1 MKRIMID
8 MDNVI
13 TNPLFLEFVNE
24 FLGTNYK
31 LDDLDEYYLQ
41 NLITKDNE
49 KFWDFIKDKNLYE
62 DVLLF
67 DDCYN
72 VLEKLNECYDL
83 YIVTAYT
90 WGDACNEFVANTL
103 RDKYLFLRSKL
114 PFIDRKNFIFA
125 TNKNIMNFDI
135 RIDDR
140 LNNLDGAD
148 VKLLFNAWHNKNY
161 SDLELDN
168 QNVIR
173 VNNWKDVE
181 KILLD
186 NEKVDC

>member
-13 TNPLFLEFVNE
+13 TNPLFLEFINE

-41 NLITKDNE
+41 KLITKDSN
-49 KFWDFIKDKNLYE
+49 KFWDFINNKNLYE
-62 DVLLF
+62 GIELF
-67 DDCYN
+67 DGCYE
-72 VLEKLNECYDL
+72 VLEKLSKKYDL
-83 YIVTAYT
+83 YIVTAYI
-90 WGDACNEFVANTL
+90 WGDSYDEFIVNTL
-103 RDKYLFLRSKL
+103 RDKYLFLREKL
-114 PFIDRKNFIFA
+114 PFIRPEKYIF
-125 TNKNIMNFDI
+125 TINKNIMNFDV

-140 LNNLDGAD
+140 LNNLAGAD
-148 VKLLFNAWHNKNY
+148 VKLLFSAWHNKNY
-161 SDLELDN
+161 SDTELKEN
-168 QNVIR
+168 NVIR

>member
-1 MKRIMID
+1 MKKIMID

-13 TNPLFLEFVNE
+13 TDPLFLELINE

-31 LDDLDEYYLQ
+31 LEELDEYYLQ
-41 NLITKDNE
+41 NLITKDKD
-49 KFWDFIKDKNLYE
+49 KFWDFINNKNLYE
-62 DVLLF
+62 GIELF

-72 VLEKLNECYDL
+72 VLEKLNKKYDL
-83 YIVTAYT
+83 YIVTAYI
-90 WGDACNEFVANTL
+90 WGGCSDLFIINTL
-103 RDKYLFLRSKL
+103 RDKYLFLREKL
-114 PFIDRKNFIFA
+114 PFIPSQKYIF
-125 TNKNIMNFDI
+125 TLNKNIMNFDI

-161 SDLELDN
+161 SDSELEN

>member
-13 TNPLFLEFVNE
+13 TNPLFLEFINE

-31 LDDLDEYYLQ
+31 LDDLEEYYLQ
-41 NLITKDNE
+41 KLITKDSN
-49 KFWDFIKDKNLYE
+49 KFWNFINNKNLYE
-62 DVLLF
+62 GIELF
-67 DDCYN
+67 DGCYE
-72 VLEKLNECYDL
+72 VLEKLNKKYDL
-83 YIVTAYT
+83 YIVTAYI
-90 WGDACNEFVANTL
+90 WGDSYDEFIVNTL
-103 RDKYLFLRSKL
+103 RDKYLFLREKL
-114 PFIDRKNFIFA
+114 PFIRPEKYIF
-125 TNKNIMNFDI
+125 TINKNIMNFDV

-140 LNNLDGAD
+140 LNNLAGAD
-148 VKLLFNAWHNKNY
+148 IKLLFSAWHNKNY
-161 SDLELDN
+161 SDTELKEN
-168 QNVIR
+168 NVIR

>member
-1 MKRIMID
+1 MKKIMID

-13 TNPLFLEFVNE
+13 TDPLFLEIINE

-31 LDDLDEYYLQ
+31 LEDLDEYYLQ
-41 NLITKDNE
+41 NLITKDKD
-49 KFWDFIKDKNLYE
+49 KFWDFIEDKNLYE
-62 DVLLF
+62 GIKLF
-67 DDCYN
+67 DDCYE

-83 YIVTAYT
+83 YIVTAYI
-90 WGDACNEFVANTL
+90 WGGCSDLFITNTL
-103 RDKYLFLRSKL
+103 RDKYLFLREKL
-114 PFIDRKNFIFA
+114 PFIQPQKYIF
-125 TNKNIMNFDI
+125 TLNKNIMNFDI

-161 SDLELDN
+161 SDSELEN

>member
-161 SDLELDN
+161 SDSELEN

>member
-13 TNPLFLEFVNE
+13 TNPLFLEFINE

-41 NLITKDNE
+41 KLITKDSN
-49 KFWDFIKDKNLYE
+49 KFWDFINNKNLYE
-62 DVLLF
+62 GIELF
-67 DDCYN
+67 DGCYE
-72 VLEKLNECYDL
+72 VLEKLNKKYDL
-83 YIVTAYT
+83 YIVTAYI
-90 WGDACNEFVANTL
+90 WGDSYDEFIVNTL
-103 RDKYLFLRSKL
+103 RDKYLFLREKL
-114 PFIDRKNFIFA
+114 PFIRPEKYIF
-125 TNKNIMNFDI
+125 TINKNIMNFDI

-148 VKLLFNAWHNKNY
+148 VKLLFSAWHNKNY
-161 SDLELDN
+161 SDTELKEN
-168 QNVIR
+168 NVIR
-173 VNNWKDVE
+173 VNNWKDIE

>member
-13 TNPLFLEFVNE
+13 TNPLFLEFINE

-31 LDDLDEYYLQ
+31 LDDLEEYYLQ
-41 NLITKDNE
+41 KLITKDSN
-49 KFWDFIKDKNLYE
+49 KFWNFINNKNLYE
-62 DVLLF
+62 GIELF
-67 DDCYN
+67 DGCYE
-72 VLEKLNECYDL
+72 VLEKLNKKYDL
-83 YIVTAYT
+83 YIVTAYI
-90 WGDACNEFVANTL
+90 WGDSYDEFIVNTL
-103 RDKYLFLRSKL
+103 RDKYLFLREKL
-114 PFIDRKNFIFA
+114 PFIRQEKYIF
-125 TNKNIMNFDI
+125 TINKNIMNFDV

-140 LNNLDGAD
+140 LNNLAGAD
-148 VKLLFNAWHNKNY
+148 IKLLFSAWHNKNY
-161 SDLELDN
+161 SDTELKEN
-168 QNVIR
+168 NVIR